1 MESTIGYI
9 RVSTLNQAEEGVSL
23 EAQRRKIEAYCDLH
37 DMRLTEVTEDAG
49 ISGKSVSG
57 RPGIQMV
64 IDRVKARKVDNVVV
78 YKLDRLARNLKEACE
93 ISELMQKKGVALH
106 SITEKI
112 DTGSATGKLFYHIL
126 SSMNQ
131 WEREVIS
138 ERTVTALSLKKSKG
152 ERISRFAPYGYK
164 FNGDN
169 IVIVDIE
176 QEVIQIV
183 KEMTAKGH
191 TIHFI
196 INYLAQEG
204 YNNRKGNNF
213 GISEIW
219 KLRKSV

>member
-152 ERISRFAPYGYK
+152 QRISRFAPYGYK

>member
-9 RVSTLNQAEEGVSL
+9 RVSTINQAQEGISL
-23 EAQRRKIEAYCDLH
+23 EAQRRKIEAYCNLHDLH
-37 DMRLTEVTEDAG
+37 LTEIMEDAG
-49 ISGKSVSG
+49 ISGKSVNG
-57 RPGIQMV
+57 RPGIQLV
-64 IDRVKARKVDNVVV
+64 IDKVKSRKVDNVVV

-106 SITEKI
+106 SISEKI

-126 SSMNQ
+126 SAMNQ

-169 IVIVDIE
+169 IVSVDNE

-183 KEMTAKGH
+183 KHMAAKRY
-191 TIHFI
+191 TIKSI
-196 INYLAQEG
+196 INYLAQQG
-204 YNNRKGNNF
+204 YSNRKGNNF
-213 GISEIW
+213 GISEVW
-219 KLRKSV
+219 KMKKSA